1 MSVKDKVIIMGASSG
16 ELQRRLANHGSKFAV
31 RAITEGLRL
40 QLFLQVLFAQHY
52 SIQLTVA
59 YAIDIAKDTDVNEI
73 IIRPIGQG
81 V

>member
-1 MSVKDKVIIMGASSG
+1 MKEEIMSVKDKVIIMGASSG

-52 SIQLTVA
+52 SIQLMILKIV
-59 YAIDIAKDTDVNEI
+59 KLK
-73 IIRPIGQG
+73 Q
-81 V
+81 

>member
-1 MSVKDKVIIMGASSG
+1 MKEEIMSVKDKVIIMGASSG

-52 SIQLTVA
+52 SIQLMILKIV
-59 YAIDIAKDTDVNEI
+59 KLKLKLKK
-73 IIRPIGQG
+73 
-81 V
+81 

>member
-1 MSVKDKVIIMGASSG
+1 MNDPKNRQAEIEVEKII
-16 ELQRRLANHGSKFAV
+16 
-31 RAITEGLRL
+31 GLDPE
-40 QLFLQVLFAQHY
+40 QIAK
-52 SIQLTVA
+52 TVA